1 MVIQHKPI
9 TADEFEVFLEQ
20 PENRDRLFELIDG
33 AIVEKVLTLLRA
45 FIVGVLAKFFGNY
58 LDNNPFGWALIAAR
72 FRMPRDPKN
81 AYVIDFSFVMLKEG
95 RSLTGENPAPYMP
108 ELAVEVQSP
117 GQSQTLMES
126 KAQYYLA
133 NGTQIVWLIYPSE
146 QRVDVLRNGEETRQ
160 FFKGDVL
167 TGEDLLPG
175 LQVEVDQFFKGV

>member
-9 TADEFEVFLEQ
+9 TTDEFEQFLER
-20 PENRDRLFELIDG
+20 PENRDRLFELING
-33 AIVEKVLTLLRA
+33 EIVEKVLTLLHA
-45 FIVGVLAKFFGNY
+45 FIVVVLAKFFANY
-58 LDNNPFGWALIAAR
+58 LDEHPVGWSFAEAR
-72 FRMPRDPKN
+72 FRIPNDPKN
-81 AYVIDFSFVMLKEG
+81 AYVIDFSSVLLKEG

-146 QRVDVLRNGEETRQ
+146 QRVDVLRNGEDTRQ
-160 FFKGDVL
+160 LYRGDIL

-175 LQVEVDQFFKGV
+175 LQIEVDQFFKGV